1 MPEHAHALW
10 QQLSLKAVVDDLP
23 DMVFRARVDG
33 TIIYANQAYLDFHGL
48 PAEEVIGRSFV
59 DLSPPEERD
68 VIQTVLLELQQ
79 LTPERPTRRNEHET
93 RTVSGAP
100 SWHEWSDQA
109 IFDGDELLGF
119 VSVGR
124 DVTRQRLQQAR
135 AAFHLIHDSLTG
147 LRNRRGLFRHL
158 EGLLEEE
165 WVPDIGVLYLDLNG
179 FKAVNDTLG
188 HRVGDMALVG
198 CADVLRAA
206 SGPRDLVCR
215 LGGDEFVV
223 VTAGPDGG
231 AQADALVP
239 ALRDALAGLPHPLG
253 ASIGR
258 SVPREGD
265 TPATLLERADA
276 SMYAEKR
283 SSSR

>member
-1 MPEHAHALW
+1 MPDHSNALW
-10 QQLSLKAVVDDLP
+10 QQLSLKAIVDDLP
-23 DMVFRARVDG
+23 DMVFRTRVDG

-48 PAEEVIGRSFV
+48 PAEQVIGRSFV

-68 VIQTVLLELQQ
+68 VIRTVLLELQQ
-79 LTPERPTRRNEHET
+79 LTPEHPTRRNEHET
-93 RTVSGAP
+93 RTVTGAP
-100 SWHEWSDQA
+100 SWHEWTDQA

-119 VSVGR
+119 MSVGR
-124 DVTRQRLQQAR
+124 DVTRRRLQQAR

-158 EGLLEEE
+158 DGLLEDGV
-165 WVPDIGVLYLDLNG
+165 VPDVGLLYLDLNG

-198 CADVLRAA
+198 CADALRAA

-231 AQADALVP
+231 GQAEALIP
-239 ALRDALAGLPHPLG
+239 ELRRALAGLPHPLG
-253 ASIGR
+253 ASIGL

-265 TPATLLERADA
+265 TPTALLERADA

-283 SSSR
+283 SRAR